1 MPFGLQ
7 VFLYKLLMKTMK
19 LVLKVVPQPKPTLYC
34 GEDSSHQL
42 ASNIIQFGYQRV
54 LIVTDK
60 MLHEMGLLDP
70 VKEQLTTAG
79 VEVSV
84 YDGVEPNPT
93 FDQVHAG
100 LNMARKNRCD
110 AILCFGGGSSI
121 DAAKVISVAFS
132 GEKAPED
139 LEGFFKVKGEVL
151 PLFAV
156 PTTAGTGSEVSVGA
170 VISDPITHQKAIVA
184 DPKTVPVAAALDP
197 KIMLGLPAPITAAT
211 GMDALTHAIEAYISA
226 IPTEESDKY
235 ASASVKLIFANL
247 LEAYNNGTNV
257 EAREGMA
264 IASTY
269 AAFAFNKA
277 MLGYVHGIAHQFS
290 GHYNTPHGLANAIVL
305 PHVLDYSKSA
315 CAHRLAELAV
325 VVKLGAASE
334 PDSILAQKF
343 IDAVRQLSKDMNI
356 PNTLEALQI
365 EDVPAI
371 AQAALKESHTTYAV
385 PKYMNQLQCESLIRK
400 LIA

>member
-1 MPFGLQ
+1 MPFGVQ
-7 VFLYKLLMKTMK
+7 VFFYRLLMKSMK
-19 LVLKVVPQPKPTLYC
+19 LLLKVVPQPKPTLYC
-34 GEDSSHQL
+34 GEGSSLQL
-42 ASNIIQFGYQRV
+42 AGNMIQFGYQRV

-70 VKEQLTTAG
+70 VKEKLTAAG
-79 VEVSV
+79 VDVSV

-93 FDQVHAG
+93 FDQVYAG
-100 LNMARKNRCD
+100 LKMARDNSCD

-121 DAAKVISVAFS
+121 DAAKVIAVAIS
-132 GEKAPED
+132 GAKTPEE
-139 LEGFFKVKGEVL
+139 LTGFFKVKGQVL

-170 VISDPITHQKAIVA
+170 VISDPVTHQKAIVA
-184 DPKTVPVAAALDP
+184 DPKTIPVAAALDP

-211 GMDALTHAIEAYISA
+211 GMDALTHAIEAYISV
-226 IPTEESDKY
+226 IPTEETDKY
-235 ASASVKLIFANL
+235 AMASVKLIFANL
-247 LEAYNNGTNV
+247 LEAYNNGSNM

-305 PHVLDYSKSA
+305 PHILDYSKSA
-315 CAHRLAELAV
+315 CANRLAELAV
-325 VVKLGAASE
+325 AVKLGDASE
-334 PDSILAQKF
+334 PDAVLAQKF
-343 IDAVRQLSKDMNI
+343 IDAVRGISKDIAI
-356 PNTLEALQI
+356 PTTLEALQSADI
-365 EDVPAI
+365 PAI
-371 AQAALKESHTTYAV
+371 AEAALKESHTTYAV
-385 PKYMNQLQCESLIRK
+385 PRYMNQAQCESLVRK
-400 LIA
+400 MVA

>member
-7 VFLYKLLMKTMK
+7 VFFYKLLMKTMK
-19 LVLKVVPQPKPTLYC
+19 LLLKVVPQPKPTLYC
-34 GEDSSHQL
+34 GQDSSLQL
-42 ASNIIQFGYQRV
+42 ATNIIQFGYQRV

-70 VKEQLTTAG
+70 VKEKLTAAG

-100 LNMARKNRCD
+100 LKMAKDDRCD

-121 DAAKVISVAFS
+121 DAAKVIAVAIS
-132 GEKAPED
+132 GKKAPED
-139 LEGFFKVKGEVL
+139 LAGFFKVKGEVL
-151 PLFAV
+151 PLFAI

-170 VISDPITHQKAIVA
+170 VISDPTTHQKAIVA

-211 GMDALTHAIEAYISA
+211 GMDALTHAIEAYISV
-226 IPTEESDKY
+226 IPTEETDKY
-235 ASASVKLIFANL
+235 AMASVKLIFDYL
-247 LEAYNNGTNV
+247 LEAYNNGANL

-264 IASTY
+264 LASTY

-305 PHVLDYSKSA
+305 PHVLDYSKGA
-315 CAHRLAELAV
+315 CAHRLAQLAV
-325 VVKLGAASE
+325 AVNLGAASE
-334 PDSILAQKF
+334 SNGVLAQKF
-343 IDAVRQLSKDMNI
+343 IDAVRQISREMSI
-356 PNTLEALQI
+356 PVTLEALRH
-365 EDVPAI
+365 EDVAAI
-371 AQAALKESHTTYAV
+371 AEAALKESHVTYAV
-385 PKYMNQLQCESLIRK
+385 PKYMNQAQCESLVRK
-400 LIA
+400 MIG